1 MNCCLHYTYSNINR
15 ENIIY
20 FILNTV
26 YWFDLK
32 IVKLLKIEIISESLR
47 KSSGETIPY
56 SQIGN
61 LLTCVQQ
68 KNVLFSGKSLYSY
81 CYNLKN
87 ILIIK
92 YCIKK
97 WLLCL
102 LLTMKKLNLFNQN
115 PIFKNEKWP
124 SILLMI
130 KKEM

>member
-1 MNCCLHYTYSNINR
+1 LNCCLHYTYSNINR